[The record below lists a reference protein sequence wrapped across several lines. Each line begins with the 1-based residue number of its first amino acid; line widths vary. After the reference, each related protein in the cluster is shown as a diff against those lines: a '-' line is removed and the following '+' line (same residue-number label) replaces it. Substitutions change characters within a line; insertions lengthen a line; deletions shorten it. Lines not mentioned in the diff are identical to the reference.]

1 VGGGERG
8 EGSALSTRA
17 RHTFENPLNGC
28 ARCGRD
34 FSSLAA
40 FDAHFVNL
48 AADHRWTPERP
59 DGFRCLDEDEIA
71 EKLEVD
77 DRGRYR
83 LPLTEEKRKQ
93 LLALRQNRA

>member
-1 VGGGERG
+1 MSGRGG
-8 EGSALSTRA
+8 
-17 RHTFENPLNGC
+17 HTFDNPLNGC
-28 ARCGRD
+28 AACGRD

-40 FDAHFVNL
+40 FDAHFVNVS
-48 AADHRWTPERP
+48 ADHRWSPERP

-71 EKLEVD
+71 ERFELD

-83 LPLTEEKRKQ
+83 LPLTEKKREQ